1 MLNGSHNDILP
12 NTISTLHIRVLLTL
26 MTEKQRPI
34 ARCGEKRACFCF
46 HHNIRKN
53 LGRTATLATK
63 LWQMQLESLGFPEKD
78 TT

>member
-1 MLNGSHNDILP
+1 
-12 NTISTLHIRVLLTL
+12 

-34 ARCGEKRACFCF
+34 ARCGEERACFCF